1 MSKRQAANITKT
13 YAKALTKDKFNFE
26 RVYLFGSQAKGKA
39 GVFSDI
45 DVAVVSKRPGRGKT
59 YLSQKMKLWKAAVD
73 VDTRIEPVLLS
84 IEDIEESTASIIGD
98 EVRKHGIRVI

>member
-1 MSKRQAANITKT
+1 MSKRQARNITKT
-13 YAKALTKDKFNFE
+13 YAKALTKDKFSFE
-26 RVYLFGSQAKGKA
+26 RMYLFGSQANGKA
-39 GVFSDI
+39 GELSDI
-45 DVAVVSKRPGRGKT
+45 DIAVVSRRPGRGKR

-98 EVRKHGIRVI
+98 EVRKYGIRVV

>member
-1 MSKRQAANITKT
+1 MVKSGIGNFLMSKRQARNITKT
-13 YAKALTKDKFNFE
+13 YAQALTKDKFNFE

-59 YLSQKMKLWKAAVD
+59 YLSQKMKLWKA
-73 VDTRIEPVLLS
+73 TPLFTEWVLVW
-84 IEDIEESTASIIGD
+84 E
-98 EVRKHGIRVI
+98 KMC